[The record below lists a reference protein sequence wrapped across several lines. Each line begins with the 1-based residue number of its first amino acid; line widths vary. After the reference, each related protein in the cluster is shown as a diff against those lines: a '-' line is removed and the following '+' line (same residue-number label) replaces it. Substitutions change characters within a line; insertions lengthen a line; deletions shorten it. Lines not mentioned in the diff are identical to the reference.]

1 MKGIDHGQQGEG
13 VGHLDCLLPL
23 FRELNGL
30 KRVRVAGKD
39 GSWAERLFV
48 RAWARLIAE
57 EDVGQV
63 AREETASA
71 VVATL
76 LAGIDAEVLAA
87 GGIPTKAR
95 LEILQRAFDAA
106 SHPLSPELAESL
118 RATLTDEPIRKPT
131 AAVPPFVRLLAMQPR
146 AGATRPGYPRVMLEP
161 AENHAE
167 HCAVVAVNG
176 VLAAGVFGADPAG
189 PFLTGLAHHLHNVYL
204 PDAGDAGD
212 SLLGEHQ
219 RPLMENCRARA
230 LQELPEF
237 LHEPTRHCLTA
248 VYRADT
254 PEARAFQAA
263 DSMDRVLEMEWHAR
277 SAAFTLEIALGE
289 MDIIH
294 PGPVQAFQLEVM
306 RALRLKRGDAPARG
320 APAGNGRS
328 PERTPAPG
336 KPF

>member
-1 MKGIDHGQQGEG
+1 MMGIDHGQPTAG
-13 VGHLDCLLPL
+13 VEQLEDLLPL

-30 KRVRVAGKD
+30 KRVRVAGKA

-48 RAWARLIAE
+48 RAWARLIAG
-57 EDVGQV
+57 EDFGQV
-63 AREETASA
+63 AREETAAA
-71 VVATL
+71 VVATS

-87 GGIPTKAR
+87 GGVPAGAR
-95 LEILQRAFDAA
+95 LEILQRAFDAV
-106 SHPLSPELAESL
+106 SHGLSPALADSL
-118 RATLTDEPIRKPT
+118 RATLTDDPT
-131 AAVPPFVRLLAMQPR
+131 RQPLAAVPPFVPLLAAQPR
-146 AGATRPGYPRVMLEP
+146 AGATRPGYPRAILEP

-176 VLAAGVFGADPAG
+176 VLAAGVFGADLAE
-189 PFLTGLAHHLHNVYL
+189 PFLIGLAHHLHNAYL

-219 RPLMENCRARA
+219 RPLMDNYRART
-230 LQELPEF
+230 LRELPPF
-237 LHEPTRHCLTA
+237 LQKFIRHYLTA

-263 DSMDRVLEMEWHAR
+263 DSVDRVLEMEWHAR
-277 SAAFTLEIALGE
+277 CAAFTLETALGE

-306 RALRLKRGDAPARG
+306 QASRL
-320 APAGNGRS
+320 NS
-328 PERTPAPG
+328 TPRPSSSCS
-336 KPF
+336 